1 MGSIC
6 IGLPFGDLPGP
17 HRVAGGNDGVT
28 GMTMNYWKLA
38 GSDLFQDWSNI
49 GLLNTNDSWADV
61 PSITGFRG
69 DGLTSGTGTDPR
81 TITGSS
87 TVVDV
92 NVNQTNPLT
101 FTTGG
106 VTEFQ
111 LANPVVAL
119 AGSGTASAPYLA
131 LYLDATGRQNVTLS
145 FLLRDLETGP
155 DDAIQQV
162 AVQYR
167 LNETSPWSNVPGG
180 YVADATGGPNS
191 ANPLLETPVS
201 VTLPSDANN
210 AAMLQ
215 VRIITTNAVGNDE
228 WVGIDDIRVTS
239 AGSTGNV
246 PGVLSIADA
255 STIEGNGSSHTID
268 FTVTRIG
275 GADGAVDA
283 TYTVTLPGGYGGAS
297 AADFG
302 AFALTGLVHF
312 ENGQSTATISLPV
325 LGDLQPEPN
334 ETFSIALSNATG
346 GATIDRA
353 IAVGTILNDDILP
366 LKVGE
371 IQGEGHRSAFE
382 GQTVITNG
390 IVTAVDSNGF
400 YLQDLGDGNARTSDG
415 IFVFTS
421 STPDVFVGDSVAVKG
436 VVAEYRAGTGGL
448 TVTEITAP
456 SVELLGYG
464 YDLPEAVLIGKDGVL
479 PPTSVIDDDGLKS
492 YDPTTDGID
501 FWESLEG
508 MRVTIDKPLV
518 VSNTTT
524 DVYAET
530 DVVASHGEGATGV
543 NDRGGITI
551 SKDDFNPE
559 KIQLQ
564 GDSTIYAGYKA
575 AYSVGDQLSSVTG
588 IVNYAAAHYE
598 VLVTDAVTVT
608 KDVTL
613 AKEVSNL
620 TGDATH
626 LSLATYNVEN
636 LDASDN
642 KYDVLAGNI
651 VYNLRAPDIV
661 ALQEIQDADGAG
673 TGKDLSGVKT
683 AQGLIDA
690 ISKISGAHYAY
701 VEVAPDTANSTGGE
715 PNGNIRN
722 GYLYN
727 LDRVS
732 YVEGSAQLITGAA
745 YNNTRKPLVA
755 EFQFHGETITTI
767 NVHLT
772 SRGGSDPLWGA
783 TQPPVDAGDAART
796 AQAAGVKA
804 YINDHLA
811 DNANLNIA
819 VMGDWNGFAWEN
831 AQTQLTDPAKGGV
844 LTDLA
849 TALLPSEERYSYLFD
864 GDAQQLDHI
873 LVTGKLLGNAQYDA
887 VHINSQFGDDRPT
900 DHDPQ
905 LALFDFGGAQT
916 REAQPD
922 VFANDTAT
930 FDFAALK
937 TTQPASADAWSW
949 SDHGATLRSLVEQQT
964 MERVA
969 TSLDDYA
976 TNHIARFGQD
986 MILFDHLHL
995 V

>member
-1 MGSIC
+1 MSTNYWNLAG
-6 IGLPFGDLPGP
+6 GDLI
-17 HRVAGGNDGVT
+17 
-28 GMTMNYWKLA
+28 
-38 GSDLFQDWSNI
+38 QDWSDI
-49 GLLNTNDSWADV
+49 GLLNANDSWANV
-61 PSITGFRG
+61 PSIVGYRG

-81 TITGSS
+81 TITASS
-87 TVVDV
+87 PVVDV

-119 AGSGTASAPYLA
+119 AGSGTAAAPYLA

-167 LNETSPWSNVPGG
+167 LNDTSPWSNVPGG

-191 ANPLLETPVS
+191 ANPLLQTPVS
-201 VTLPSDANN
+201 VTLPADANN
-210 AAMLQ
+210 AATLQ
-215 VRIITTNAVGNDE
+215 VRIMTTNAVGNDE
-228 WVGIDDIRVTS
+228 WVGIDDICVTS
-239 AGSTGNV
+239 KGAAGNV
-246 PGVLSIADA
+246 PGTLSIADA
-255 STIEGNGSSHTID
+255 TTTEGNGGTHSID
-268 FTVTRIG
+268 FIVNRIG

-283 TYTVTLPGGYGGAS
+283 RYTVSLPGGYGGAS
-297 AADFG
+297 ADDFG
-302 AFALTGLVHF
+302 AFSLTGVVHF
-312 ENGQSTATISLPV
+312 ADGQSTATISLPV
-325 LGDLQPEPN
+325 LGDRQPEPN
-334 ETFSIALSNATG
+334 ETFTITLSNPTG

-353 IAVGTILNDDILP
+353 VATGTILNDDVLP
-366 LKVGE
+366 LTIGQ
-371 IQGEGHRSAFE
+371 IQGEGHRSPFE

-390 IVTAVDSNGF
+390 VVTAVDSNGF
-400 YLQDLGDGNARTSDG
+400 YLQDLGDGNARTSDAV
-415 IFVFTS
+415 FVFTNS
-421 STPDVFVGDSVAVKG
+421 APDVYVGDSVAVQAT
-436 VVAEYRAGTGGL
+436 VTEYRAGTGGL
-448 TVTEITAP
+448 TVTELTSPTI
-456 SVELLGYG
+456 ELLGYG
-464 YDLPEAVLIGKDGVL
+464 YDLPAAVLIGQGGL
-479 PPTSVIDDDGLKS
+479 QPPTSAIDDDGLKS

-524 DVYAET
+524 DSFAET
-530 DVVASHGEGATGV
+530 DVVASLGAGATGI

-551 SKDDFNPE
+551 SKGDYNPE

-564 GDSTIYAGYKA
+564 GDSTIFSGYKA
-575 AYSVGDQLSSVTG
+575 GYTIGDQLSSVSG

-613 AKEVSNL
+613 TREVSSL
-620 TGDATH
+620 SGDAAH

-642 KYDVLAGNI
+642 EYDVLAGNI

-690 ISKISGAHYAY
+690 IGKISGARYAY
-701 VEVAPDTANSTGGE
+701 VEIAPDAANTTGGE

-727 LDRVS
+727 IDRVQ
-732 YVEGSAQLITGAA
+732 YVAGSAELITGAA
-745 YNNTRKPLVA
+745 YNNSRKPLVA
-755 EFQFHGETITTI
+755 QFQFNGETITTI

-783 TQPPVDAGDAART
+783 TQPPADAGDAART

-804 YINDHLA
+804 YVNAHLA
-811 DNANLNIA
+811 DNPSLKIA
-819 VMGDWNGFAWEN
+819 VLGDWNGFAWEN
-831 AQTQLTDPAKGGV
+831 AQTQLTDPTKGGV

-864 GDAQQLDHI
+864 GNAQQIDHI
-873 LVTGKLLGNAQYDA
+873 LVSGGLLTNARYDA
-887 VHINSQFGDDRPT
+887 VHINSQFGGDRPT

-905 LALFDFGGAQT
+905 LAILDFGQAPSRLET
-916 REAQPD
+916 PASIDME
-922 VFANDTAT
+922 
-930 FDFAALK
+930 
-937 TTQPASADAWSW
+937 TTMAIMTDRQPAFDYSGLPTWKSAAIIDTWA
-949 SDHGATLRSLVEQQT
+949 DIDRGAVRDD
-964 MERVA
+964 A
-969 TSLDDYA
+969 TSA
-976 TNHIARFGQD
+976 TTIDQVTLHPAAEHPFLADQA
-986 MILFDHLHL
+986 LFLADHALFA
-995 V
+995 